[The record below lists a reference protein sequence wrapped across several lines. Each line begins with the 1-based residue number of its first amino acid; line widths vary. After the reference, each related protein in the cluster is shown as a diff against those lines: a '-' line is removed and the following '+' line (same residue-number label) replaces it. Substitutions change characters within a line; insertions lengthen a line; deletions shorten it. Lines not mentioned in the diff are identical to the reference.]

1 MSIASQAHVNVL
13 RGTLGSAFVDGKPG
27 GDNELIP
34 SIPGNALEN
43 ATFDVEETP
52 PFGNSYAGVVYFGKW
67 AHFGQLYTNSVDD
80 QTSTQNFYLANFP
93 SFKDLGGGTL
103 GDQKKVLALYG
114 TGTNFPSNTGVRV
127 NTNNSRT
134 YPQIPLVGFHNG
146 SGTAG
151 SFPDDEAWVRHEWCQ
166 GVSIPNGI
174 NTVNFGAY
182 VRVPNDDM
190 FRSKNCGGFYI
201 WQEVGGTY
209 YINSLVI
216 RKEADD
222 NTFELDTGA
231 ATGLAAIQQ
240 WSGISNTID
249 SGTNE
254 YPLRYNDAVN
264 IQNITYR
271 DAEDFSQFNKVDLS
285 VSLQSGTNRTLGFGL
300 FFGENQ
306 DNLDESG
313 TPSGLIQFYNP
324 FILFS

>member
-13 RGTLGSAFVDGKPG
+13 RGTLGSAYVNGRPG
-27 GDNELIP
+27 GDNELIT
-34 SIPGNALEN
+34 SIPDNALEN
-43 ATFDVEETP
+43 PTFDVEETP

-93 SFKDLGGGTL
+93 AFKDLGGGTL
-103 GDQKKVLALYG
+103 GDQRKVLALYG
-114 TGTNFPSNTGVRV
+114 TGTNFPSNTGVRA
-127 NTNNSRT
+127 NTNNNRT
-134 YPQIPLVGFHNG
+134 FPQIPLVGFHNG

-166 GVSIPNGI
+166 GVAIPDSAT
-174 NTVNFGAY
+174 TVNFGAY

-201 WQEVGGTY
+201 WQTKSGTN

-249 SGTNE
+249 GGSGE
-254 YPLRYNDAVN
+254 YPLRYNDSVS

-271 DAEDFSQFNKVDLS
+271 DAEDFPQFTKVELS
-285 VSLQSGTNRTLGFGL
+285 VSLQSGTNRRLGLGL

>member
-1 MSIASQAHVNVL
+1 MSISSQAHVNVL
-13 RGTLGSAFVDGKPG
+13 RGTLGSAFVNGRPG
-27 GDNELIP
+27 GDNELVP

-43 ATFDVEETP
+43 PTFDVEETP

-93 SFKDLGGGTL
+93 AFKDLGGGTL
-103 GDQKKVLALYG
+103 GDQKKILALYG

-127 NTNNSRT
+127 NTDNSRT
-134 YPQIPLVGFHNG
+134 FPQIPLVGFHNG
-146 SGTAG
+146 SGEAA
-151 SFPDDEAWVRHEWCQ
+151 SFPDDEAWVRNEWSQ
-166 GVSIPNGI
+166 GVAIPDSAT
-174 NTVNFGAY
+174 TVNFGAY
-182 VRVPNDDM
+182 VRVPNDDV

-201 WQEVGGTY
+201 WQTKSGTN

-216 RKEADD
+216 RKAADD
-222 NTFELDTGA
+222 NTFELDTGST
-231 ATGLAAIQQ
+231 TGLAAIQQ
-240 WSGISNTID
+240 WSGISETID
-249 SGTNE
+249 GGSGE
-254 YPLRYNDAVN
+254 YPLRYNDSVN

-271 DAEDFSQFNKVDLS
+271 DAEDFPQFKKVELS
-285 VSLQSGTNRTLGFGL
+285 VSLQTGTSRRLGFGL